1 MQGTA
6 GQLCSKPKY
15 GAQQAKSP
23 QPGGG
28 EIVGETAAVRER
40 GTRASE
46 SKAASGK
53 RGKGSESP

>member
-6 GQLCSKPKY
+6 GQQPKY

-28 EIVGETAAVRER
+28 EIEGETPVRER
-40 GTRASE
+40 HVRASE
-46 SKAASGK
+46 SKQLRAASGEW
-53 RGKGSESP
+53 RTPSP

>member
-6 GQLCSKPKY
+6 GQQPKY

-28 EIVGETAAVRER
+28 EILGQTAVRER
-40 GTRASE
+40 HEGERVE
-46 SKAASGK
+46 GGK

>member
-6 GQLCSKPKY
+6 GQQPKY

-28 EIVGETAAVRER
+28 EIEGETPVRER
-40 GTRASE
+40 HVRASE
-46 SKAASGK
+46 SKQLRAASGEWST
-53 RGKGSESP
+53 RSP